1 MPSRFEE
8 LTQLRGINSTEHMV
22 GSLQTHAG
30 STNCMYLWGVKRY
43 RILTSSFLKETFD
56 FSLQMLLFL
65 FFWTQKKKKKDNSK
79 IVDLKMA

>member
-1 MPSRFEE
+1 
-8 LTQLRGINSTEHMV
+8 MV

-65 FFWTQKKKKKDNSK
+65 FFCTQKKKEKDNSK
-79 IVDLKMA
+79 IVDLTVA